1 MSNTATSAPPA
12 RPRRWLR
19 HGLWG
24 LGLLGGLLALAVWL
38 GLDPWL
44 RRTLEKQ
51 VTQQTHGQYRL
62 TISSLRTRLLPRAAH
77 LRGLDLR
84 PATPALADTLPRLH
98 LHLAR
103 LDLSGLGLLALL
115 RGQTVPLDS
124 LVLDSLHL
132 RVEALARRPA
142 PHPGPPLYQQLPA
155 RLGYVSVRHASGSF
169 GPAGAPVGALAAAD
183 ALARDVLFTSAGAA
197 DSARLGFAAAWQ
209 ATLRGPAGQLGGH
222 QLGARLVYFSSQ
234 EQLFRLD
241 SLRIAPPPG
250 QGKPGAV
257 RVSMALPHL
266 VVRGL
271 RAATWQ
277 HQHHLV
283 ADSARLMGPRLTFR
297 PPAEAPP
304 PLWQLLAPL
313 TKCTDLGHLTIADGY
328 LAVAGLRHRPAV
340 RHVYAEAWALRV
352 DSAAGQAGAKRIV
365 YARAWKGHTG
375 RLSAVFDAPVYPASA
390 ERLVVDTDAHLLQ
403 MSKLS
408 VRPTRTAA
416 QLNLRNGYQVSQL
429 AARIGTLRAQGFDFY
444 TLSDRS
450 QVHIGRLVLER
461 PWLQLGSDGRAPL
474 NPHPS
479 IMTPEAMRKLKLLV
493 DVRRLD
499 LRNGTIA
506 TRYRSTSTPLVGT
519 LRITRFNATLR
530 NVSNDPQRQSS
541 RHPLT
546 GTATAYLQDSCRMQV
561 HLSAP
566 LLDPQGRHRLWGSF
580 GPAPFRIL
588 NPITRPTR
596 LLAFKSGDV
605 QRIRFVL
612 NVNRRQA
619 TGQVWAEYTGL
630 KFNLLSYKE
639 GEVKKTLWSRT
650 KSGLVNGLVIRDNN
664 PRPSGRLVVGDMAVR
679 RDLRAPA
686 ITVWR
691 QGLIRGVLH
700 SAGVPGPLAQ
710 KLSQQADQ
718 GPLPGR
724 K

>member
-1 MSNTATSAPPA
+1 M
-12 RPRRWLR
+12 
-19 HGLWG
+19 WG
-24 LGLLGGLLALAVWL
+24 LGLLAGLLVLAVWL

-44 RRTLEKQ
+44 RRTMEKQ
-51 VTQQTHGQYRL
+51 VTKQTHGQYRL
-62 TISSLRTRLLPRAAH
+62 TISSLRTRLLPRAMH

-98 LHLAR
+98 LRLAR
-103 LDLSGLGLLALL
+103 LDLRGLGLLALL

-142 PHPGPPLYQQLPA
+142 PHPGPPLYQQRPA
-155 RLGYVSVRHASGSF
+155 RLGYVAVRHASGSF
-169 GPAGAPVGALAAAD
+169 GPAGAPVGALAAANVV
-183 ALARDVLFTSAGAA
+183 ARDMLFTPAGAA

-222 QLGARLVYFSSQ
+222 KLGAQLVYFSSQ

-241 SLRIAPPPG
+241 SLRIAPPQPG

-257 RVSMALPHL
+257 RVSMTLPRL

-283 ADSARLMGPRLTFR
+283 ADLARLTGPRLTFR

-313 TKCTDLGHLTIADGY
+313 TKRTDLGRLTIDDGY
-328 LAVAGLRHRPAV
+328 MAVAGLSHQPAV
-340 RHVYAEAWALRV
+340 RHVYAEARALRV
-352 DSAAGQAGAKRIV
+352 DSAAGQTGAKRIV

-390 ERLVVDTDAHLLQ
+390 ERLEVDTDAHLLK

-408 VRPTRTAA
+408 VRPTLTAA
-416 QLNLRNGYQVSQL
+416 QLNLRSGYQVSQL

-450 QVHIGRLVLER
+450 QVRMERLVLEQ
-461 PWLQLGSDGRAPL
+461 PWLQLGSDGRGPL

-479 IMTPEAMRKLKLLV
+479 IITPEAVRKFKLLV

-519 LRITRFNATLR
+519 LSITRFDATLR
-530 NVSNDPQRQSS
+530 NVSNDPRRQS
-541 RHPLT
+541 RQHPLT
-546 GTATAYLQDSCRMQV
+546 GTATAYLQDSCRMQL
-561 HLSAP
+561 HLAAP

-580 GPAPFRIL
+580 GPAPLGIL
-588 NPITRPTR
+588 NPMTRPTR

-605 QRIRFVL
+605 QRIQFAM
-612 NVNRRQA
+612 NVNRQQA

-630 KFNLLSYKE
+630 KFDLLGYKK

-664 PRPSGRLVVGDMAVR
+664 PRPSGRMVVGDMEVR
-679 RDLRAPA
+679 RDLRASVF
-686 ITVWR
+686 TVWR

-700 SAGVPGPLAQ
+700 SAGVPSALAQ